1 MRARNWILPLALLP
15 AAACAPLPAQAQMG
29 QMGGMGGMQEMMQP
43 PPFLEV
49 TGNAEVQVAPDRAT
63 VVFAVETEAPTA
75 AEAGQ
80 DNANRMTAVLAAVR
94 GLPIEGLRVESFG
107 YNLQPVYRYDEPDR
121 RQRIDGYTVRNHVRA
136 IVPDPTVVGR
146 IIDAAVGAGA
156 NRVASLSFEASET
169 DEARQEALRL
179 AVERARGQAE
189 AIAGAMGATLGG
201 PLEVRGGAD
210 VPRPF
215 QPMMR
220 SDMMAMAQEASTP
233 IEAGSQ
239 TVSASVTIKYRI
251 EGR

>member
-1 MRARNWILPLALLP
+1 MRPQSWILPLALLP

-29 QMGGMGGMQEMMQP
+29 QMGGMQEMMQP

-94 GLPIEGLRVESFG
+94 ALPIEGLRVESFG

-156 NRVASLSFEASET
+156 NRVASLSFEASDTE
-169 DEARQEALRL
+169 DARQEALRL

-189 AIAGAMGATLGG
+189 AIAGAMGSTLGA

-220 SDMMAMAQEASTP
+220 SDMMAMSQEASTP
-233 IEAGSQ
+233 IEAGTQ

-251 EGR
+251 DGR